1 MLGTIGQSNKEERWC
16 SGAFEVEERTTEQSA
31 VRVVDWIAFVVSV
44 LLTVVFLVLAW
55 RVGCIISWQYQKM
68 KRERRYG
75 SAQACKWQP
84 IGQIPAKPLRR
95 DAVS

>member
-1 MLGTIGQSNKEERWC
+1 MRM
-16 SGAFEVEERTTEQSA
+16 
-31 VRVVDWIAFVVSV
+31 VDWIALVVGG
-44 LLTVVFLVLAW
+44 LLAVAFLVLAW

-75 SAQACKWQP
+75 PAQACKWQP
-84 IGQIPAKPLRR
+84 IGQIPARPLRR